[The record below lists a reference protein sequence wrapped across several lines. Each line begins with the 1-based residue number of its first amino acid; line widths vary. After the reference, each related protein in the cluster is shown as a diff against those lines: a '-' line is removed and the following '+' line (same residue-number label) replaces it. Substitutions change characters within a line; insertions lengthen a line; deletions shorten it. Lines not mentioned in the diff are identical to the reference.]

1 MYDAR
6 RRRSPPARG
15 NLGGVPIRI
24 ILFIHFFALYGQAQ
38 YLADSSHRFRRRS
51 AARSLFLT
59 LAEFMSLRAFPE
71 VSGRFGISGL
81 DHSSI
86 TSTILA
92 RRVVSPVSYTHLT
105 LPTKA

>member
-24 ILFIHFFALYGQAQ
+24 ILFIQFFALYGQAQ

-51 AARSLFLT
+51 ATRSLFLT
-59 LAEFMSLRAFPE
+59 LAEFMSLRAFP
-71 VSGRFGISGL
+71 FPL
-81 DHSSI
+81 
-86 TSTILA
+86 
-92 RRVVSPVSYTHLT
+92 SPFFLGGGQGQYHQNQF
-105 LPTKA
+105 